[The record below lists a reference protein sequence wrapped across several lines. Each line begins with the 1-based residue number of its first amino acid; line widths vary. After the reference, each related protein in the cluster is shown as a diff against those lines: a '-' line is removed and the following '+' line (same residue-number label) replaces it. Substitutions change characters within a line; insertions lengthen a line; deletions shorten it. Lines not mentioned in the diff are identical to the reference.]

1 MPTELGHS
9 AGNART
15 TPEEWIQWIREQ
27 PTTEQAVQVLN
38 AYARQQVE
46 AVLERAAT
54 IQRKCEQYWN
64 ESIIEE
70 AEMHAVLEF
79 IHREAAALRGGTG

>member
-1 MPTELGHS
+1 MT
-9 AGNART
+9 
-15 TPEEWIQWIREQ
+15 
-27 PTTEQAVQVLN
+27 PTTAAEWVRTVPLDCPHPEAREVYVCYDCAAANLD
-38 AYARQQVE
+38 AYARQQAE
-46 AVLERAAT
+46 AALERAAT